1 MTFTLLELV
10 AVLVTMGLA
19 VALVYFVKVA
29 KQIRRTAAEL
39 EVTARRVSELTPGIQ
54 KLLSHGEAEL
64 EELRVLTKTT
74 SEVAGH
80 VHAVTGEA
88 SAATVQLIRG
98 LEGQVVNRYG
108 AMFDRYGAIVA
119 GARAGLALLK
129 RTRGNGSDEDS
140 SDAYDTANAERMVGH
155 E

>member
-19 VALVYFVKVA
+19 VALVYFVKAA
-29 KQIRRTAAEL
+29 KQIQRTAAEL
-39 EVTARRVSELTPGIQ
+39 EVAARNVSELKPGIQ
-54 KLLSHGEAEL
+54 RFLSQGESEL
-64 EELRVLTKTT
+64 EELRVLTRTT

-88 SAATVQLIRG
+88 STATVHLIQG
-98 LEGQVVNRYG
+98 LEGQVVNRYS
-108 AMFDRYGAIVA
+108 AIVA

-129 RTRGNGSDEDS
+129 RTRGNGSDGDAW
-140 SDAYDTANAERMVGH
+140 DAYDTANAERMVGH

>member
-19 VALVYFVKVA
+19 VALVYFVRTA
-29 KQIRRTAAEL
+29 KQVQRTAAEL
-39 EVTARRVSELTPGIQ
+39 EVAARNVSELKPGIQ
-54 KLLSHGEAEL
+54 RLLSHGESEL
-64 EELRVLTKTT
+64 EELRVLTRTT

-80 VHAVTGEA
+80 VHAVTDEA
-88 SAATVQLIRG
+88 STATVQLIRG
-98 LEGQVVNRYG
+98 LEGQVVNRYS
-108 AMFDRYGAIVA
+108 AIMA

-129 RTRGNGSDEDS
+129 RTRGNGSDGDTW
-140 SDAYDTANAERMVGH
+140 DAHDTANAERMVGH